1 MPGNAPGPSGR
12 RRIRAHNKVYPDL
25 PGNLYTVAADNPGVR
40 MRLYDRDD
48 SVNAVFDNRRDMG
61 VLSEEFRTMRDARLQ
76 SPATT
81 QQMRKE
87 AQEQA
92 DWHRALPDNP
102 RSTPA
107 LLREHLQFD
116 KPAISTRDSDAWST
130 LDALVR
136 PGAQP
141 TRAPVPEP
149 ADPYPRLRGFKA
161 ASPSKPPS
169 PPTNGTRRASAR
181 RCSMAPQTTRLRR
194 LMRSCLT
201 V

>member
-1 MPGNAPGPSGR
+1 M
-12 RRIRAHNKVYPDL
+12 
-25 PGNLYTVAADNPGVR
+25 AADNPGVR

-141 TRAPVPEP
+141 ARAPVPEP
-149 ADPYPRLRGFKA
+149 AAPYPRLRGFNAGLAIEAVVTAYEWNDTRKQAQVFQDTLHNNTA
-161 ASPSKPPS
+161 ALNKIVRQ
-169 PPTNGTRRASAR
+169 GA
-181 RCSMAPQTTRLRR
+181 
-194 LMRSCLT
+194 
-201 V
+201 